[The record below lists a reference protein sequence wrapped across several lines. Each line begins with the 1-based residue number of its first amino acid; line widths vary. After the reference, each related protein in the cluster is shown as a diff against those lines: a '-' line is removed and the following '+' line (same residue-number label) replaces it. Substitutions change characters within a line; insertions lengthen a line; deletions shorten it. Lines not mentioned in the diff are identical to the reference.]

1 MRPERAVPDALRFG
15 IMRCWPNG
23 GCFHDEALED
33 LDVCDTATVTVE
45 SGASAAAVIDTEEE
59 R

>member
-1 MRPERAVPDALRFG
+1 
-15 IMRCWPNG
+15 MRCWPNG